1 VKISVLVVDDELL
14 IRKSLGK
21 VLRAS
26 GYTVDV
32 ASTGAEGLEK
42 VGALKP
48 QVMILDM
55 RLPDTDGLSVLRRAR
70 ELDALL
76 QVIVITAYGD
86 VQNAVDAMKLGACD
100 FVRKPYEME
109 DIVLAVESAGRTFR
123 QASELDLYR
132 RRAWQHYSGEEIIG
146 QSDPMRQVRSLIEK
160 VVRSKATSVLIT
172 GESGT
177 GKELVARAI
186 HYRSDRAQAPLM
198 EVNCS
203 SFQET
208 LLENELFG
216 HEKGAYTD
224 ATDMKKGLVEL
235 CDGGTLFLDEV
246 ADTPLPTQA
255 KLLRFIDH
263 RNFKRVGG
271 AHDVSVDIRIVAATN
286 KDLDEEV
293 RLGRFRGDLYF
304 RLKVVSI
311 ALPPLRAREGDVAL
325 LAHHFMR
332 EFSRKFQKGF
342 TDLAPEAT
350 QQLERY
356 PWPGN
361 VRELRNLLE
370 RVVLLEEGDRLEAD
384 HLPPEMLSRRG
395 AGSGAV
401 PAGAY
406 PGGFPAMRDV
416 LDLPTLAQIEMEH
429 INEVLRL
436 TSGNKSRAARI
447 LGISRQGLIE
457 KLRRLRIEETSER
470 SVERA

>member
-1 VKISVLVVDDELL
+1 MKTSVLVVDDELL

-21 VLRAS
+21 VLRSS

-42 VGALKP
+42 VGSLKP

-55 RLPDTDGLSVLRRAR
+55 RLPDTDGVSVLRRAR
-70 ELDALL
+70 ELDPLL
-76 QVIVITAYGD
+76 QVIIITAYGD
-86 VQNAVDAMKLGACD
+86 VQTAVDAMKHGACD
-100 FVRKPYEME
+100 FLRKPYEME
-109 DIVLAVESAGRTFR
+109 EIVLAVESAGRTFR
-123 QASELDLYR
+123 QATELDLYR

-146 QSDPMRQVRSLIEK
+146 QSGPMRQVRVLIEK
-160 VVRSKATSVLIT
+160 LVRSKATSVLIT

-177 GKELVARAI
+177 GKELVARAV

-203 SFQET
+203 SFQEA

-224 ATDMKKGLVEL
+224 ATDTKKGLVEL

-246 ADTPLPTQA
+246 ADMPLPTQA

-271 AHDVSVDIRIVAATN
+271 AQDISVDIRIMAATN
-286 KDLDEEV
+286 KNLDEEV
-293 RLGRFRGDLYF
+293 RLGRFRSDLYF

-311 ALPPLRAREGDVAL
+311 MLPALRDREGDVGML
-325 LAHHFMR
+325 SLHFMK

-342 TDLAPEAT
+342 IELTPEANRL
-350 QQLERY
+350 LEAY

-361 VRELRNLLE
+361 VRELRNLIE
-370 RVVLLEEGDRLEAD
+370 RVVLLEEGDQLEAE
-384 HLPPEMLSRRG
+384 HLPPEMLGRRTSP
-395 AGSGAV
+395 GSSA
-401 PAGAY
+401 AA
-406 PGGFPAMRDV
+406 AMRDV
-416 LDLPTLAQIEMEH
+416 LSLPTLAQIEMEH

-457 KLRRLRIEETSER
+457 KLRRLRIEEASER
-470 SVERA
+470 TVERA

>member
-21 VLRAS
+21 VLRAR
-26 GYTVDV
+26 GYAVDV

-42 VGALKP
+42 VSEVKP

-55 RLPDTDGLSVLRRAR
+55 RLPDTDGLTVLRRAR
-70 ELDALL
+70 QIDPLL
-76 QVIVITAYGD
+76 QIIIITAFGD
-86 VQNAVDAMKLGACD
+86 VQTAVDAMKHGACD

-109 DIVLAVESAGRTFR
+109 DIALAVESAGRNFR
-123 QASELDLYR
+123 QATELDLYR

-146 QSDPMRQVRSLIEK
+146 QSSPMREVRGLIDK
-160 VVRSKATSVLIT
+160 VVRSKATSVLIS

-177 GKELVARAI
+177 GKELVARAV

-203 SFQET
+203 SFQES

-216 HEKGAYTD
+216 HEKGAFTD
-224 ATDMKKGLVEL
+224 ATDTKKGLVEL

-246 ADTPLPTQA
+246 ADMPLPTQA

-271 AHDVSVDIRIVAATN
+271 AQDISVDIRIVAATN
-286 KDLDEEV
+286 KSVEEEV
-293 RLGRFRGDLYF
+293 RAGRFRNDLYF

-311 ALPPLRAREGDVAL
+311 GLPALRERGDDVLL
-325 LAHHFMR
+325 LARHFMR
-332 EFSRKFQKGF
+332 EFARKFQKSFHDF
-342 TDLAPEAT
+342 TPEA
-350 QQLERY
+350 QRVLLDY

-361 VRELRNLLE
+361 VRELRNLVE
-370 RVVLLEEGDRLEAD
+370 RVVLLEEGDLIDAE
-384 HLPPEMLSRRG
+384 HFPPELLGRR
-395 AGSGAV
+395 AAPASSAAAAV
-401 PAGAY
+401 
-406 PGGFPAMRDV
+406 RDV
-416 LDLPTLAQIEMEH
+416 LGLPTLAQIEADH
-429 INEVLRL
+429 INEVLRM
-436 TSGNKSRAARI
+436 TAGNKSRAARI

-457 KLRRLRIEETSER
+457 KLRRFRIDEAR
-470 SVERA
+470 VVK

>member
-1 VKISVLVVDDELL
+1 
-14 IRKSLGK
+14 
-21 VLRAS
+21 
-26 GYTVDV
+26 
-32 ASTGAEGLEK
+32 
-42 VGALKP
+42 
-48 QVMILDM
+48 
-55 RLPDTDGLSVLRRAR
+55 
-70 ELDALL
+70 
-76 QVIVITAYGD
+76 
-86 VQNAVDAMKLGACD
+86 
-100 FVRKPYEME
+100 
-109 DIVLAVESAGRTFR
+109 
-123 QASELDLYR
+123 
-132 RRAWQHYSGEEIIG
+132 
-146 QSDPMRQVRSLIEK
+146 
-160 VVRSKATSVLIT
+160 
-172 GESGT
+172 
-177 GKELVARAI
+177 
-186 HYRSDRAQAPLM
+186 
-198 EVNCS
+198 
-203 SFQET
+203 
-208 LLENELFG
+208 
-216 HEKGAYTD
+216 
-224 ATDMKKGLVEL
+224 
-235 CDGGTLFLDEV
+235 
-246 ADTPLPTQA
+246 
-255 KLLRFIDH
+255 
-263 RNFKRVGG
+263 
-271 AHDVSVDIRIVAATN
+271 
-286 KDLDEEV
+286 
-293 RLGRFRGDLYF
+293 
-304 RLKVVSI
+304 
-311 ALPPLRAREGDVAL
+311 
-325 LAHHFMR
+325 MR

>member
-1 VKISVLVVDDELL
+1 MKTSVLVVDDELL

-21 VLRAS
+21 VLRS
-26 GYTVDV
+26 NGYTVDV
-32 ASTGAEGLEK
+32 ASSGAEGLEK
-42 VGALKP
+42 VGSLKP

-70 ELDALL
+70 ELDPLL
-76 QVIVITAYGD
+76 QVIIITAYGD
-86 VQNAVDAMKLGACD
+86 VQAAVDAMKLGACD

-109 DIVLAVESAGRTFR
+109 EIVLAVDAAGRTFR
-123 QASELDLYR
+123 QATELDLYR

-146 QSDPMRQVRSLIEK
+146 QSGPMRQVRGLIDK
-160 VVRSKATSVLIT
+160 VVKSKATSVLIT

-203 SFQET
+203 SFQEA

-224 ATDMKKGLVEL
+224 ATDTKKGLVEL
-235 CDGGTLFLDEV
+235 CDDGTLFLDEV
-246 ADTPLPTQA
+246 ADMPLPTQA
-255 KLLRFIDH
+255 KLLRFIDQ

-271 AHDVSVDIRIVAATN
+271 AHDISVDIRIVAATN
-286 KDLDEEV
+286 KNLDEEV
-293 RLGRFRGDLYF
+293 RLGRFRSDLYF

-311 ALPPLRAREGDVAL
+311 MLPALRDREGDIAML
-325 LAHHFMR
+325 SKHFMR

-342 TDLAPEAT
+342 TELTPDATRLLEA
-350 QQLERY
+350 Y

-361 VRELRNLLE
+361 VRELRNLIE
-370 RVVLLEEGDRLEAD
+370 RVVLLEEGERLEPD
-384 HLPPEMLSRRG
+384 HLPPEMLGRRSSPG
-395 AGSGAV
+395 PAV
-401 PAGAY
+401 AA
-406 PGGFPAMRDV
+406 AMRDV
-416 LDLPTLAQIEMEH
+416 LALPTLAQIEMDH

-457 KLRRLRIEETSER
+457 KLRRLRIEESSER
-470 SVERA
+470 TIERA